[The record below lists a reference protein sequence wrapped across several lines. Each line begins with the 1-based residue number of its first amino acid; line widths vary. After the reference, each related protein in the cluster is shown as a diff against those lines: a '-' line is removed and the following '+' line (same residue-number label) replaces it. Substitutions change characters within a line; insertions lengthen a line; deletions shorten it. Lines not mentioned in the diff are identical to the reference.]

1 MALPADYRLV
11 VVNNTGIAIDAGL
24 IEADIKPFS
33 GDGSGGVSHGTGQTG
48 STSSS
53 LSAGASATLISVS
66 SSTSIGLNGNVN
78 GNLSSNATT
87 GPSGDLEFYIERSTD
102 GGTSYE
108 RDPTPVAVLNYTS
121 LVDKSTTIAA

>member
-11 VVNNTGIAIDAGL
+11 VENRTGIAIDAGL

-33 GDGSGGVSHGTGQTG
+33 GDGSGGVSHGTEQTG
-48 STSSS
+48 STGV
-53 LSAGASATLISVS
+53 SAGSSAIVLSVGG
-66 SSTSIGLNGNVN
+66 STAIGLNGNVN
-78 GNLSSNATT
+78 GNLSSNSTT

-108 RDPTPVAVLNYTS
+108 RDLTPVAAIPYSS
-121 LVDKSTTIAA
+121 LADKSRTITA

>member
-11 VVNNTGIAIDAGL
+11 VENGTGIAIDAGL

-33 GDGSGGVSHGTGQTG
+33 GDGSGGVSHGTEQAG
-48 STSSS
+48 STGV
-53 LSAGASATLISVS
+53 SAGSSAVILSVGG
-66 SSTSIGLNGNVN
+66 STAIGLNGNVN
-78 GNLSSNATT
+78 GNLSSNGTS

-108 RDPTPVAVLNYTS
+108 RDPSPVAVLSYSS
-121 LVDKSTTIAA
+121 LADKSTTIAA